1 VKILVVN
8 CGSSSVKYQLFSMP
22 GTEVLARGLVQ
33 RIGDPDAALEQRA
46 GGSTVRMA
54 EPVADHR
61 VALFKVVE
69 LLTRGEHAPL
79 SDVSEIGAVGHR
91 VVHGGEHFTET
102 VLIDNQVVAA
112 IEAHVTLAPLHNPP
126 NLLGIR
132 AARELLPG
140 VPQVAVFD
148 TAFHQTMPRHAYLY
162 ALPRQLYHEG
172 RIRRYGFHGTSHR
185 YVTGRAAVC
194 LNKPVSQVNLI
205 TCHLGNGVS
214 IAAVEHG
221 RSVDTSMGLTPLEGL
236 VMGTRSGDIDPA
248 VIFHLAR
255 VQQMSVDQIDR
266 LLNKQSGLLGVSGR
280 SNDVRELL
288 RLMGEG
294 DDDAA
299 LALEL
304 FCYRI
309 KKYIGAYWAA
319 LGRLDAVVFT
329 AGIGENAP
337 LVRARS
343 CAGLEPLGI
352 SVDPVKN
359 QATIGKE
366 ADVGCD
372 GSPIRLLVIP
382 TDEER
387 LIALDTY
394 SLTQQ

>member
-1 VKILVVN
+1 MKILVVN
-8 CGSSSVKYQLFSMP
+8 CGSSSVKYQLFGMP
-22 GTEVLARGLVQ
+22 GTEVLAKGLVQ
-33 RIGDPDAALEQRA
+33 RIGDPNAALEQRA
-46 GGSTVRMA
+46 GGSKIQLA

-61 VALFKVVE
+61 VALLKVVE
-69 LLTRGEHAPL
+69 LLTKGDNAPL
-79 SDVSEIGAVGHR
+79 TDVAEIGAVGHR

-102 VLIDNQVVAA
+102 VLIDDQVVAA

-126 NLLGIR
+126 NLLGIH
-132 AARELLPG
+132 AARELLPA

-162 ALPRQLYHEG
+162 ALPRQLYQEG
-172 RIRRYGFHGTSHR
+172 RVRRYGFHGTSHR
-185 YVTGRAAVC
+185 YVTGRAAAC
-194 LNKPVSQVNLI
+194 LNRPTNQVNLI
-205 TCHLGNGVS
+205 TCHLGNGAS
-214 IAAVEHG
+214 IAAIENG

-236 VMGTRSGDIDPA
+236 VMGTRCGDIDPA

-266 LLNKQSGLLGVSGR
+266 LLNKQSGLLGVSGQ

-288 RLMGEG
+288 RLAGTG
-294 DDDAA
+294 NDDAA

-309 KKYIGAYWAA
+309 KKYIGAYLAA

-337 LVRARS
+337 FVRERS

-352 SVDPVKN
+352 SVDPAKN
-359 QATIGKE
+359 QAAIGKE
-366 ADVGCD
+366 ADLSAAGAR
-372 GSPIRLLVIP
+372 IRVLVIP

-394 SLTQQ
+394 ALTQQ